1 MVTESSLLIS
11 LCSES
16 FISIIIINHHFYKYG
31 HDSFFCSTCD
41 IITWC
46 HRGEAEP
53 SVFSLFVCTFIH
65 LYRLF
70 SHQPR
75 RLRSSSSVSSWA
87 SSSSQLVPKFDK
99 RFSVLPDQLVTEH
112 DVPAGGEGNRE
123 HDGRWCQ
130 KHVSLLEEEIRLK
143 KNHKNRFKLQLK
155 HWEQLQDAFRS
166 AWRLLWPPEE
176 LQPADCLSGCCDWSS
191 QWLTLRTRLL
201 LNEQRGRKTSIP
213 TPDRPYPWRWCPS
226 EPGGEQRRSWWIRQ
240 LEGFSFTLIQARQ

>member
-31 HDSFFCSTCD
+31 HDSFFCSRCD

-75 RLRSSSSVSSWA
+75 RLRSSSSVSSVSSWA

-130 KHVSLLEEEIRLK
+130 KHVSLLEEEIRIK
-143 KNHKNRFKLQLK
+143 KNTKTDLNFNWNTENSCRMRSGPPGASCGRRRNYSLPTVWAAAVIGQVSDLHS
-155 HWEQLQDAFRS
+155 EQ
-166 AWRLLWPPEE
+166 
-176 LQPADCLSGCCDWSS
+176 GSS
-191 QWLTLRTRLL
+191 
-201 LNEQRGRKTSIP
+201 
-213 TPDRPYPWRWCPS
+213 
-226 EPGGEQRRSWWIRQ
+226 
-240 LEGFSFTLIQARQ
+240 

>member
-31 HDSFFCSTCD
+31 HDSFFCSRCD

-75 RLRSSSSVSSWA
+75 RLRSSSSVSSVSSWA

-130 KHVSLLEEEIRLK
+130 KHVSLLEEEIRIK
-143 KNHKNRFKLQLK
+143 KNTKTDLNFNWNTENSCRM
-155 HWEQLQDAFRS
+155 RS
-166 AWRLLWPPEE
+166 GPESLAPPVAAGGTTACRLSERLLWLVKSLTYTPNKAPPKWAAWSKNFHPNTR
-176 LQPADCLSGCCDWSS
+176 PAVSMAMMPFRAWR
-191 QWLTLRTRLL
+191 RTETFMM
-201 LNEQRGRKTSIP
+201 N
-213 TPDRPYPWRWCPS
+213 PS
-226 EPGGEQRRSWWIRQ
+226 AGG
-240 LEGFSFTLIQARQ
+240 F